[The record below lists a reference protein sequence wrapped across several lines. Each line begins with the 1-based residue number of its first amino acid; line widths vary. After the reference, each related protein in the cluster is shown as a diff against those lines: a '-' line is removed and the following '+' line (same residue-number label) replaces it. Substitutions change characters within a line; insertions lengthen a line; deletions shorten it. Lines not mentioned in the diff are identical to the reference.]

1 MKKRQMAIISLY
13 KTEEQINILLS
24 SGKRKVQEKNMRTDY
39 RDAETIIRKAINEVL
54 PDKAVRTVLSH
65 VETMENV
72 YVVAVGKAAWKMA
85 HTCQEILGSHI
96 RKGII
101 LTKYGHAEQ
110 GLTGFEIV

>member
-65 VETMENV
+65 V
-72 YVVAVGKAAWKMA
+72 VGY
-85 HTCQEILGSHI
+85 QN
-96 RKGII
+96 
-101 LTKYGHAEQ
+101 
-110 GLTGFEIV
+110 